1 VNKDYVKEELVIND
15 ASALPTLDKK
25 LSKDTKANQNITLEL
40 NSLMTTTT
48 NHIIVDGKEWK
59 MKKAVTTSNII
70 LIKNDVGDIIYQLQI
85 PVAFDSDGARVIGT
99 YTLEPVSVGKN
110 KAEIQVTVKM
120 PYDWFVN
127 SSRVYPL
134 FLDPTIDTPDGTG
147 VFDDSVPQI
156 IIENLT
162 IPAGMPYDIMETL
175 VKGNSTILDAEC
187 ELNIIDD
194 STQDYAVDF
203 RSFFNNWDG
212 TYHFLWGQPNTE
224 SNPYVG
230 NFTLSSYCWHGE
242 TLVLNKIYSI
252 SSIAVI

>member
-1 VNKDYVKEELVIND
+1 
-15 ASALPTLDKK
+15 
-25 LSKDTKANQNITLEL
+25 
-40 NSLMTTTT
+40 
-48 NHIIVDGKEWK
+48 
-59 MKKAVTTSNII
+59 
-70 LIKNDVGDIIYQLQI
+70 
-85 PVAFDSDGARVIGT
+85 
-99 YTLEPVSVGKN
+99 
-110 KAEIQVTVKM
+110 
-120 PYDWFVN
+120 
-127 SSRVYPL
+127 
-134 FLDPTIDTPDGTG
+134 
-147 VFDDSVPQI
+147 
-156 IIENLT
+156 
-162 IPAGMPYDIMETL
+162 MPYDIMETL